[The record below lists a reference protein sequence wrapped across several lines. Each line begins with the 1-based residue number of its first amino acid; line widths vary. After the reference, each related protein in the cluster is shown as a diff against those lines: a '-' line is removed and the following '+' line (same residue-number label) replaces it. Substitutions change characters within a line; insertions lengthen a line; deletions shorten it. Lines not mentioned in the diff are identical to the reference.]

1 MKKLIK
7 RRKILFSILF
17 LLILISCLV
26 AYFFLFNDVIKTIG
40 VFILLFS
47 YFVSFI
53 LLWYFFQELT
63 YQFSSGEAQGAF
75 KELFFGL
82 RPRSVAITFGFSLF
96 LILCLPIVLTRPAIF
111 DSLGFSYTG
120 QIGDTF
126 GGIMGPFIAILA
138 AWLTY
143 KAFLMQYEANQKI
156 KRDSDISR
164 FETNFFQLLTLQQK
178 ITEDLILYTE
188 VVDDNNNINGLS
200 LPLKH
205 VMLRGREAIRQ
216 IYDKGKTENKL
227 KLGNLYISYGG
238 VLSNIENQGYN
249 YMAQNED
256 LSFLDNYF
264 RHMYRIIKYV
274 DDAKPLFTL
283 DRRYNYVCLLRA
295 QLSDYELGLVFYNCL
310 SDNGKEKFKPLA
322 EKYALF
328 NNIRDKVLQNPEEDK
343 RQFADGAFEFKS
355 DKSES

>member
-1 MKKLIK
+1 MKQ
-7 RRKILFSILF
+7 
-17 LLILISCLV
+17 LILHHKTLISVLV
-26 AYFFLFNDVIKTIG
+26 FLILLTCVIAYFFLFNDVIKTVG
-40 VFILLFS
+40 VFVIMFS
-47 YFVSFI
+47 YLVSFI
-53 LLWYFFQELT
+53 VLWYFFQELT

-82 RPRSVAITFGFSLF
+82 RPRNVAVTFGFSLL
-96 LILCLPIVLTRPAIF
+96 LILLLPIILTRHALF
-111 DSLGFSYTG
+111 DSLAFNNTG

-143 KAFLMQYEANQKI
+143 KAFLMQYEANQQI
-156 KRDSDISR
+156 KRDSDVSR

-188 VVDDNNNINGLS
+188 IIDEERFKDGNN

-205 VMLRGREAIRQ
+205 VMLKGREAIRQ
-216 IYDKGKTENKL
+216 IYDKGTSEKI
-227 KLGNLYISYGG
+227 KLGGIYISYGG
-238 VLSNIENQGYN
+238 VLSNIETRGYN
-249 YMAQNED
+249 YMALNDD

-264 RHMYRIIKYV
+264 RHLYRIIKYV
-274 DDAKPLFTL
+274 DDARSLFTL
-283 DRRYNYVCLLRA
+283 KQRYEYICLLRA

-310 SDNGKEKFKPLA
+310 SDNGIEKFKPLA

-328 NNIRDKVLQNPEEDK
+328 NNIRDKVLQNPEVDK
-343 RQFADGAFEFKS
+343 EQFSNGAFEFQS
-355 DKSES
+355 DQNETV